1 MLVSKSEK
9 EKPVDFSIVL
19 DIREMI
25 FGEILWLL
33 LKIESSTHA
42 TSGINAAAS
51 YLLAVSI

>member
-25 FGEILWLL
+25 FVEILWLL